1 METVRLNWQ
10 KLLLLTALNPVA
22 LLAVPA
28 VLLPAT
34 VWSQQIEEV
43 TVTARR
49 REEDKQDVPIAIS
62 AFSQDFIEKQGVV
75 NTEDVVKLVPGV
87 QFDQGFSAA
96 DTRIS
101 IRGINSERGRA
112 SVAQLIDGIDISG
125 ENVTA
130 GGGGSLLNTTL
141 LDLERVEVIKGPQTA
156 LYGRNA
162 FAGAINYVTVKPD
175 LDAFQLE
182 AQADVAEYD
191 TSKIKGAVSLPVIP
205 GVVAVRIGA
214 GAINSGGYYN
224 NNIIDSDGD
233 PNTPNPAGFDAGN
246 RQDLNGYDNKG
257 ARLAA
262 LITPSENLEIE
273 AAITYSR
280 NESDPRAVAKVSNAN
295 TFYDSDGNVLA
306 GVTQPEFSAFS
317 NQAYG
322 QWLGTVKSISESEI
336 ALSNTGAGFE
346 FSGSEDKRLLN
357 TLKINWDVGAV
368 TLKSLSSYLHNDA
381 TLSEDA
387 DFQNGFGT
395 VFQGVALSLANDYV
409 DRTDTDQLTQDF
421 IVQSNSWERGTWLAG
436 VQYFREEVDNDDKSL
451 GWYNDPFTAFA
462 LPCGTNP
469 GEISCSYEQALAGG
483 DPAKNIRRD
492 TDSYSAYG
500 LVSYDFTERL
510 TSSLELR
517 YVRDEIKVSTNTSIN
532 RVNQYLFHLPPDFP
546 GGIPLPQTGEND
558 TSEVNP
564 RFTVDYKFTDSAM
577 VFGSVAKGTK
587 PGGFGTSQMSRPEIA
602 EVDPE
607 TLWAYEIGTK
617 TRWLDD
623 SVQANASI
631 FYYDYQDR
639 QVGVTVA
646 DPEVPNF
653 PAAGVANAAKATTKG
668 IELDVLWAPID
679 YLQLGIGYA
688 YTDAEWDD
696 FNYSD
701 IRENGPTDKDQ
712 AICGN
717 VQGDCSGADI
727 SGIPENAF
735 TVLGSWQQP
744 LADYGMDWFLNANA
758 QYQSKRSLADQ
769 VNTPYV
775 DAFWT
780 ADAQLGLQTETWSV
794 MLFATNIFDD
804 DTVQWGQYY
813 QDFKDGMY
821 GGQFGGEPRDESVM
835 AFLPNPRI
843 VGIRGTWRME

>member
-1 METVRLNWQ
+1 MQVARLNWQ
-10 KLLLLTALNPVA
+10 KILLMTAINPVA
-22 LLAVPA
+22 LLAIPA
-28 VLLPAT
+28 VLLPA
-34 VWSQQIEEV
+34 VGWSQQIEEV

-49 REEDKQDVPIAIS
+49 REEDEQDVPIAIS
-62 AFSQDFIEKQGVV
+62 SFSQEFIEKQGIL
-75 NTEDVVKLVPGV
+75 TTQDVVKLVPGV

-101 IRGINSERGRA
+101 IRGINNERGRA

-141 LDLERVEVIKGPQTA
+141 LDLERVEVIKGPQSA

-175 LDAFQLE
+175 LEEWQVE
-182 AQADVAEYD
+182 AQADYAEYS
-191 TSKIKGAVSLPVIP
+191 TGKLKGAVSMPMVP
-205 GVVAVRIGA
+205 GKFAVRINA
-214 GAINSGGYYN
+214 GAIRSDGYYN
-224 NNIIDSDGD
+224 NNVIA
-233 PNTPNPAGFDAGN
+233 TPPGAQGFDNGN
-246 RQDLNGYDNKG
+246 TQDLNGYDNKG

-262 LITPSENLEIE
+262 LITPIDSLQIE
-273 AAITYSR
+273 AAITYSH
-280 NESDPRAVAKVSNAN
+280 NESDPRAVAKVGNAN
-295 TFYDSDGNVLA
+295 TFYDNQGNVLP

-322 QWLGTVKSISESEI
+322 QWLGKINSVSEDLV
-336 ALSNTGAGFE
+336 ALSNTGDGAE
-346 FSGSEDKRLLN
+346 FAGSEDKRLLN
-357 TLKINWDVGAV
+357 TLKIDWDVGPV
-368 TLKSLSSYLHNDA
+368 TLKSLSSYLHNNA

-395 VFQGVALSLANDYV
+395 VFSGVALSVANDYI
-409 DRTDTDQLTQDF
+409 DRTNTDQLTQDF
-421 IVQSNSWERGTWLAG
+421 IVQSNDWDRGAWLLGA
-436 VQYFREEVDNDDKSL
+436 QYFHEKVDNFDKSL

-469 GEISCSYEQALAGG
+469 GDISCSYEQALAGG
-483 DPAKNIRRD
+483 TPSKNIRRD

-500 LVSYDFTERL
+500 LVSFDWTERL
-510 TSSLELR
+510 TTTAELR
-517 YVRDEIKVSTNTSIN
+517 YVHDEVDVSTNTTIS
-532 RVNQYLFHLPPDFP
+532 RVNQYLFHLPADFP
-546 GGIPLPQTGEND
+546 GGATLPQSATND
-558 TSEVNP
+558 TSELQP
-564 RFTVDYKFTDSAM
+564 RVSIDYKFTDSAM
-577 VFGSVAKGTK
+577 VYGSVAKGTK
-587 PGGFGTSQMSRPEIA
+587 PGGFGTAQMARPAIA

-607 TLWAYEIGTK
+607 TLWAYEVGTK

-623 SVQANASI
+623 TVQANAAV

-639 QVGVTVA
+639 QVGITVT
-646 DPEVPNF
+646 DPEVPGF
-653 PAAGVANAAKATTKG
+653 PAAGVANAAKAKTKG
-668 IELDVLWAPID
+668 VELDVIWAPIE
-679 YLQLGIGYA
+679 YLQLGLGYA

-696 FNYSD
+696 FDYSA
-701 IRENGPTDKDQ
+701 IRENGPTDKDR

-717 VQGDCSGADI
+717 VRGDCSGADI
-727 SGIPENAF
+727 SGIPKNAV

-769 VNTPYV
+769 INTAYV
-775 DAFWT
+775 DAYWT

-804 DTVQWGQYY
+804 DTVQWGQFYN
-813 QDFKDGMY
+813 DFKDGMY
-821 GGQFGGEPRDESVM
+821 GGQFGGEPRDESIM
-835 AFLPNPRI
+835 AFLPEPRI
-843 VGIRGTWRME
+843 VGIRGTWKMR